1 MVLGDN
7 GQVVKQGTY
16 SQVQDKIDEAFQ
28 SNDNQL
34 TQVDKEA
41 ETNNI
46 VDIPVEPPTPTPDT
60 PAATKDRQRK
70 STELSGTTSIIF
82 RRSVGHELLFCFFF
96 VVRSWDECI
105 PM

>member
-46 VDIPVEPPTPTPDT
+46 VDIPVEPPIPTPDT

-70 STELSGTTSIIF
+70 STELSVYKYYFSALGWPRVAIL
-82 RRSVGHELLFCFFF
+82 LLFLL
-96 VVRSWDECI
+96 
-105 PM
+105 